1 MQAVDKEVIGQV
13 LSWLKA
19 GTRCWLAT
27 VVETW
32 GSSPRPVGS
41 LLACNSDGVMVG
53 SLSGGCVEDDLQEKL
68 LNGDLAAEHS
78 QFFQYGVTPEDVE
91 KFGLPCGGHLN
102 IIIEPQAPDSQN
114 IAQFE
119 QLFAA
124 LGERNWVLRH
134 VDLLNNSVK
143 LSKAKEPCSVVVVW
157 CTTAASTHL
166 RAKFSVVHHRRWHG
180 QPILSRDGFI
190 VGLPGYRL

>member
-1 MQAVDKEVIGQV
+1 MQAVDKEVIGQI
-13 LSWLKA
+13 LNWLRA

-68 LNGDLAAEHS
+68 LNSELAPERP

-91 KFGLPCGGHLN
+91 KFGLPCGGAAGELLSKDRLDSHTC
-102 IIIEPQAPDSQN
+102 EVQATSGYIQDS
-114 IAQFE
+114 
-119 QLFAA
+119 
-124 LGERNWVLRH
+124 VLRSAAESRSRR
-134 VDLLNNSVK
+134 L
-143 LSKAKEPCSVVVVW
+143 
-157 CTTAASTHL
+157 AASL
-166 RAKFSVVHHRRWHG
+166 RSGPREEGTPACLFDNRCEPKSVTET
-180 QPILSRDGFI
+180 F
-190 VGLPGYRL
+190 